1 MTTLH
6 VLANPYGITNP
17 RYRMEPFNIAV
28 GKFIKNMVL
37 KGYNIIHY
45 GHESSEVDSEHYTVI
60 TNRELPPPSDSDLFL
75 ENQILSKLFCQRV
88 SDRLHKIKKP
98 GDMVLCFYGIAHK
111 DAVAEH
117 QDLAIIE
124 PSIGY
129 LPQCVF
135 APFRGFTSY
144 SQMHYFYGL
153 NSMMLTPSWY
163 DAVIPNA
170 FTPTEFE
177 YCADKEDY
185 FVYLGRV
192 QRDKGVD
199 LCIQVTERLGKKL
212 IIAGPGNLESLG
224 YTATPKHV
232 EMIGYVNAEQR
243 KHLLKRAQ
251 CLMAPTHY
259 LEPFG
264 NITAEAL
271 FCGTP
276 VITTDWGGF
285 VDTVIN
291 GHNGYRAKD
300 FKSFVEAASAIHR
313 IQPQHCYASALSR
326 FSDEVVHNQFD
337 QWLQKIN
344 RKDFYHV

>member
-6 VLANPYGITNP
+6 ILANPYGITNP
-17 RYRMEPFNIAV
+17 CYRMEPFNTAV
-28 GKFIKNMVL
+28 GKFIKNMST
-37 KGYNIIHY
+37 KGYSIIHY
-45 GHESSEVDSEHYTVI
+45 GHESSQVDCEHVTVI
-60 TNRELPPPSDSDLFL
+60 TNQELPPPDEGDLFL
-75 ENQILSKLFCQRV
+75 ENPALGDIFCRRV
-88 SDRLHKIKKP
+88 SKHLHQVKKP

-111 DAVAEH
+111 NAVAEH
-117 QDLAIIE
+117 QDLTIIE
-124 PSIGY
+124 PSVGY
-129 LPQCVF
+129 LPECVF
-135 APFRGFTSY
+135 APYRAFTSY
-144 SQMHYFYGL
+144 SQMHYYYGL
-153 NSMMLTPSWY
+153 NNMLLSPSWY

-170 FTPTEFE
+170 FTPSEFE
-177 YCADKEDY
+177 YSADKEDY

-199 LCIQVTERLGKKL
+199 LCIQVTEKIGKKL

-224 YTATPKHV
+224 YAKKPAHV

-243 KHLLKRAQ
+243 KNLLKRAQ

-264 NITAEAL
+264 NIAAEAL

-291 GHNGYRAKD
+291 ERNGYRAKD
-300 FKSFVEAASAIHR
+300 FKSFVEAANNVTH
-313 IQPQHCYASALSR
+313 IQSHHCYASAVSR
-326 FSDEVVHNQFD
+326 FSDEVVHKQFD
-337 QWLQKIN
+337 EWLQKIN
-344 RKDFYHV
+344 RNDFYYV